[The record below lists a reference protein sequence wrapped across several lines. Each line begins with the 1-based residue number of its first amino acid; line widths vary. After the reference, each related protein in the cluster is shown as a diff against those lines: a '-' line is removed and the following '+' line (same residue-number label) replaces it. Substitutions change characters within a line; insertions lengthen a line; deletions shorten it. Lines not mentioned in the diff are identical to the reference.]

1 MIPLYR
7 HWKWDLAI
15 LLTILVAI
23 VKFSLTPYHH
33 PGLIRHSIPY
43 PFPPEVS
50 SHDDLPEWLSAPHF
64 FQWINGWEYVQL
76 CVSPIDQQLFFRK
89 ISLHQENIPLDIPPD
104 DTRSK
109 DIRWVGAHLP
119 AYGASLDFFMWR
131 VSPDGGKALWITLVE
146 GESRRFVADF
156 VSGEVREFE
165 NPVVDASTREGYGL
179 NYFES
184 MGWMMDSR
192 RWFEVSDGSVIS
204 MYDLEA
210 GSLPVWVG
218 GGSSAKLVENMRGR
232 PVSVGR
238 IWNVRPDREDRLVG
252 LWKNRGPYRPYWR
265 QFYPEK
271 SEAAGKEDSFFG
283 SGQPLDDGQQ
293 FLAVDIQFGRI
304 PEVRIQFS
312 LDDPVYFG
320 RSRDHMVNLYRAENE
335 QAIPIKTFLNIRN
348 FNPEFGYAFSAD
360 WQNVVIF
367 QKSQAL
373 LIPLSGMTFR
383 E

>member
-7 HWKWDLAI
+7 QWKWDLAI
-15 LLTILVAI
+15 LLTILVA
-23 VKFSLTPYHH
+23 VLKFSLTPYQQ

-43 PFPPEVS
+43 PFPPNVS
-50 SHDDLPEWLSAPHF
+50 SYDDLPDWLSAPHF
-64 FQWINGWEYVQL
+64 IQWINRHEYIQL
-76 CVSPIDQQLFFRK
+76 CVDSADQRLFFRK
-89 ISLHQENIPLDIPPD
+89 VSLSARQSSVELDPENTNSQDM
-104 DTRSK
+104 
-109 DIRWVGAHLP
+109 RWVGAHLP
-119 AYGASLDFFMWR
+119 AYGASLDLFMWR
-131 VSPDGGKALWITLVE
+131 VSPDGGKALWMTLSD
-146 GESRRFVADF
+146 GESRRYVADF
-156 VSGEVREFE
+156 ESEVVNEFE
-165 NPVVDASTREGYGL
+165 NPKIDTSTREGYGL

-184 MGWMMDSR
+184 MGWMKDSR

-218 GGSSAKLVENMRGR
+218 GGSPAKQVETMRGR

-238 IWNVRPDREDRLVG
+238 VWNVRPDNEDRLVG

-271 SEAAGKEDSFFG
+271 ADAVENEESIFG
-283 SGQPLDDGQQ
+283 SGYPLDDGQQ
-293 FLAVDIQFGRI
+293 FLAVEIQFSRV
-304 PEVRIQFS
+304 PEIRMQFS

-335 QAIPIKTFLNIRN
+335 QAIPMKTFLNLRN
-348 FNPEFGYAFSAD
+348 FDPELGYAFSAD

-367 QKSQAL
+367 QKTQAL
-373 LIPLSGMTFR
+373 LVPLTGMTFP